1 MQEVRFINR
10 GGFGVVHEVE
20 ENGERLARKVFEPLT
35 PDPETREKLKRRF
48 AREVR
53 VQSRID
59 HPNIMPICAY
69 DLEAT
74 PAWFTMPLAT
84 ESFEQ
89 KIEQDRG
96 NGVAD
101 PSVWQDILAAVE
113 ELHRLGYVHRDLKPA
128 NVLCVAG
135 SWVLGDFGLI
145 LPTVKETTT
154 LTGSTAYGTQSY
166 AAPEQANDFH
176 NVGEGAD
183 IFALGC
189 ILHDNV
195 CLNPARVPFA
205 QIHFGGPYGPIIE
218 RCTAADVRDRF
229 PNISA
234 LRAALFEV
242 WQLPDTNTSTPEE
255 TDLFAS
261 VQNDPSSR
269 EAWTQLIQHLEHLA
283 DFTRGEQLKQIN
295 AELLSQLQAVDEA
308 LFRRLMGLICEWVE
322 GTGFDF
328 SYCDVIGDRLM
339 DVFRISPV
347 RVRCQIVMATLE
359 LAVSHNRWHVM
370 HLVRSMLGQ
379 ESDGD
384 LADRMTIEMELDP
397 EIGESLR
404 QIEHIVHVSRDRWHP
419 KIAAFLNTRDPA
431 EAEPED

>member
-1 MQEVRFINR
+1 
-10 GGFGVVHEVE
+10 
-20 ENGERLARKVFEPLT
+20 
-35 PDPETREKLKRRF
+35 
-48 AREVR
+48 
-53 VQSRID
+53 
-59 HPNIMPICAY
+59 
-69 DLEAT
+69 
-74 PAWFTMPLAT
+74 MPLAT

-89 KIEQDRG
+89 KVERDRG
-96 NGVAD
+96 SEVAD
-101 PSVWQDILAAVE
+101 PAVWQDILAAVE

-195 CLNPARVPFA
+195 CPNPARVPFA
-205 QIHFGGPYGPIIE
+205 QIHFAGPYGPIIE
-218 RCTAADVRDRF
+218 RCTASDVRVRF

-234 LRAALFEV
+234 LRTALFEV
-242 WQLPDTNTSTPEE
+242 WQLPDTSTSTPEE
-255 TDLFAS
+255 VDLFAF

-269 EAWTQLIQHLEHLA
+269 EAWTPLVQHLEHLA
-283 DFTRGEQLKQIN
+283 GVSRGEQLKQIN
-295 AELLSQLQAVDEA
+295 AELLFQLQAADEA
-308 LFRRLMGLICEWVE
+308 LFRRLMSLICEWVE

-339 DVFRISPV
+339 DVFRFSPV
-347 RVRCQIVMATLE
+347 RVRCQIVIATLE

-370 HLVRSMLGQ
+370 HQVRKMLGQ

-384 LADRMTIEMELDP
+384 LVDRMAIEMELDP
-397 EIGESLR
+397 DIEDKLR
-404 QIEHIVHVSRDRWHP
+404 QIEDVVHVSRDGWHP
-419 KIAAFLNTRDPA
+419 KIVASLNERDAAQA
-431 EAEPED
+431 KG